1 QRVCPRRTIKSSN
14 QRTALR
20 HIETNLLDWSCS
32 DESPARHSLIF
43 RGLIPVLYA
52 GSARASHDESTEEAI
67 EFATQQGKEKEL
79 CKTGDSVVALLRVGN
94 ASLIK
99 ILTVKWKMMLLAK
112 SSLTI
117 YIYSDPTA
125 AEPCDIELEDKAR
138 EVAQLK
144 TERSHSSS
152 VYLEI
157 KLTEE
162 VARDKQSCFFFR
174 KQVRLQETLTPKKL
188 LILAL
193 QEAERNGNSIYIIC
207 LIRVEN
213 SEDEDHTSQVEVLY
227 SSIVRLPK
235 FNLSPSG
242 HSTLGQLAFSY
253 MPVKFKFLRARAC
266 TRTSPL
272 NLAIEILKWSEERT
286 NICVMYTL
294 CPVLIKFFTNQCIHI
309 KNKSNVNSHHYL
321 E

>member
-1 QRVCPRRTIKSSN
+1 MLYIDNVDDETEDSEDDLDENFHGDDMPASHCKMYVQDK
-14 QRTALR
+14 
-20 HIETNLLDWSCS
+20 IEEYSDEIFKLLDNGAHIYFCGLKGMMPGIQ
-32 DESPARHSLIF
+32 DTLKRVAEERGESWEQKL
-43 RGLIPVLYA
+43 
-52 GSARASHDESTEEAI
+52 
-67 EFATQQGKEKEL
+67 TQ
-79 CKTGDSVVALLRVGN
+79 LRKNKQWHV
-94 ASLIK
+94 
-99 ILTVKWKMMLLAK
+99 
-112 SSLTI
+112 
-117 YIYSDPTA
+117 
-125 AEPCDIELEDKAR
+125 
-138 EVAQLK
+138 EV
-144 TERSHSSS
+144 SHSSS
-152 VYLEI
+152 VYLAI

-207 LIRVEN
+207 LIRVED

-242 HSTLGQLAFSY
+242 HSTLGQLAFNY

-272 NLAIEILKWSEERT
+272 NLAIEILKWSEDRT

-294 CPVLIKFFTNQCIHI
+294 CPVLIKFFSNQCIHI
-309 KNKSNVNSHHYL
+309 NNKSNVNSHHYL

>member
-1 QRVCPRRTIKSSN
+1 CPRRTIKSAN

-20 HIETNLLDWSCS
+20 HIETDLLDWSCS
-32 DESPARHSLIF
+32 DESPARHILIF

-52 GSARASHDESTEEAI
+52 GSARASHDESAEEAI

-99 ILTVKWKMMLLAK
+99 ILTIKWKMMLLAK

-117 YIYSDPTA
+117 YIYSDPTV
-125 AEPCDIELEDKAR
+125 AEQLEDKAR
-138 EVAQLK
+138 EVAELK

-207 LIRVEN
+207 LIRVED
-213 SEDEDHTSQVEVLY
+213 SEDEDHTSQVEVLN

-272 NLAIEILKWSEERT
+272 NLAIKILKWSEERT

-294 CPVLIKFFTNQCIHI
+294 CPVLIKFFSNQCIHI
-309 KNKSNVNSHHYL
+309 KNKSNV
-321 E
+321 